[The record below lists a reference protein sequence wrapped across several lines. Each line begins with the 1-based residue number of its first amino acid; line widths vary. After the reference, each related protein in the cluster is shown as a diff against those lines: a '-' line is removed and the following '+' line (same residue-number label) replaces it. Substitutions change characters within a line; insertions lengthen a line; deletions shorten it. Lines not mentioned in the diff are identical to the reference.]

1 MKNLKF
7 LHFDHYLSKDRLL
20 FLKNFLLWES
30 KIPSISI
37 DRCISVSFGLSID
50 HGFFMF
56 DLNLDADVESWNRET
71 IGSTDDCFLVFV
83 GGNYIDMLDQVV
95 EKVESIGKKLQSKAK
110 AIFINSLNRER
121 INIKETWPPLV
132 NIFRFLDDGA

>member
-30 KIPSISI
+30 KILSISI
-37 DRCISVSFGLSID
+37 DRCISVSFGLPID
-50 HGFFMF
+50 LGFFMF
-56 DLNLDADVESWNRET
+56 NLNLDADVESWNKET

-83 GGNYIDMLDQVV
+83 GGNYI
-95 EKVESIGKKLQSKAK
+95 SK
-110 AIFINSLNRER
+110 
-121 INIKETWPPLV
+121 
-132 NIFRFLDDGA
+132 